1 MTFFSCFLQANKAC
15 KALGDAILATIED
28 STANTFIK
36 GKLSGNAWTGATDV
50 KKVST
55 VCSPTIKG
63 NSRQNVGHI
72 PN

>member
-55 VCSPTIKG
+55 VAPQLRATLDKM
-63 NSRQNVGHI
+63 
-72 PN
+72 